1 MKEVLFYILVVLI
14 SKAYVRNGK
23 LSKLVKL
30 FYIHYRPSFRK
41 PMTLVLYH
49 FIPRA
54 PRSLI
59 LAKFDF

>member
-41 PMTLVLYH
+41 PMMLVLYH

-54 PRSLI
+54 PR
-59 LAKFDF
+59 